1 MSTTEKAGNLLPQ
14 NCPELEQFIKAQAH
28 IRAAARI
35 IDILSVHKLP
45 HLPKEQADSF
55 RNLASETRD
64 TLWDEDSHV
73 QDLATAFYLPL
84 YPIEPLNPQDHAK
97 D

>member
-1 MSTTEKAGNLLPQ
+1 MHSTDKAGNSLPQ

-35 IDILSVHKLP
+35 IDILSAHKLP
-45 HLPKEQADSF
+45 HLPKERADSF

-64 TLWDEDSHV
+64 TLWEEYGNV
-73 QDLATAFYLPL
+73 QELASAFYLPL